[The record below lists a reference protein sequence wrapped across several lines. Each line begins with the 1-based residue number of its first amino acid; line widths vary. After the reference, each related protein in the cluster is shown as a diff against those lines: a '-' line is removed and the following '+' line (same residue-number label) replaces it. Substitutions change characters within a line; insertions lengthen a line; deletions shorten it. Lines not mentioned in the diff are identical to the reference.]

1 MLRMIEQLALSK
13 NWWGSLHHHWASF
26 SRAKKVLSKEKSLE
40 FEFNASLSESKVEW
54 KISRNMQ
61 SFFRL
66 KGVIRCRKPSR
77 HLLNMESS
85 GQEWLVQICQCQI
98 EGEIFGFNEDTKS
111 NLVLLEVSALL
122 VAKDSFCFICWTWS
136 LRSGEQVS
144 SFSSVIE
151 ANFGKHFFTTQPM
164 TLISWSLHFFTISLE
179 VTFSRKLRPH

>member
-13 NWWGSLHHHWASF
+13 NRWGSLNHHWASF
-26 SRAKKVLSKEKSLE
+26 SRAKKVLSKEKLLE
-40 FEFNASLSESKVEW
+40 FEFDASLSESKVEW

-66 KGVIRCRKPSR
+66 KGVIRCSPLSTCWIWKV
-77 HLLNMESS
+77 S
-85 GQEWLVQICQCQI
+85 GQEWLAQICQCQI
-98 EGEIFGFNEDTKS
+98 EGWISRFNEDTKLD
-111 NLVLLEVSALL
+111 LVLLEVSALL

-164 TLISWSLHFFTISLE
+164 TLISWSLHFFHFFTRGH
-179 VTFSRKLRPH
+179 F